1 VETYYQEYRE
11 SSSGGWASCCLH
23 GLGVDK
29 IYTADNYG
37 YSEYIAPY
45 GYTDLA
51 YKTPVITDFWKNQFP
66 AERFTRI
73 RFMRLAP
80 GGFIDWHDDGKLPDD
95 IDPLDSILPINL
107 AISHPVNCTMN
118 IEDQTV
124 PWEEGKIFMLNISKK
139 HAVFNNSSK
148 PRVHMIANIIL
159 GNRKKEFA
167 EMLVRC
173 YNKTY
178 DQV

>member
-1 VETYYQEYRE
+1 
-11 SSSGGWASCCLH
+11 
-23 GLGVDK
+23 
-29 IYTADNYG
+29 
-37 YSEYIAPY
+37 
-45 GYTDLA
+45 
-51 YKTPVITDFWKNQFP
+51 
-66 AERFTRI
+66 
-73 RFMRLAP
+73 MRLAP